1 MTARGAVGRPKA
13 RDAVGR
19 QKARGR
25 PGHPACFDPD
35 GLGFGSQDIRQGRVG
50 FS

>member
-1 MTARGAVGRPKA
+1 MTARG
-13 RDAVGR
+13 AVGR

-25 PGHPACFDPD
+25 PAVILAFFDPD